1 MFTRKP
7 GFGLLSMARAWRLMA
22 AILHSNQLAVSIPI
36 SYIYKMFYAHNSHT
50 IWTNERKLCVRIE
63 NEKMFVRWSWFC
75 FMESRGA
82 LQVRAGSLTLLY
94 INITKISYHQKVP
107 ITNIYNTKR
116 KLENSNWGD
125 EEHFHMSFIMLMDL
139 YVDGKLFFPSY
150 SDIRL

>member
-1 MFTRKP
+1 M
-7 GFGLLSMARAWRLMA
+7 
-22 AILHSNQLAVSIPI
+22 
-36 SYIYKMFYAHNSHT
+36 
-50 IWTNERKLCVRIE
+50 
-63 NEKMFVRWSWFC
+63 
-75 FMESRGA
+75 
-82 LQVRAGSLTLLY
+82 RAGSLTLLY
-94 INITKISYHQKVP
+94 ITKISYHQKVP